1 MESVMEESRQ
11 YESEMKPGSS
21 GNATDIEGF
30 QQENQAKC

>member
-11 YESEMKPGSS
+11 YDSKMEPGSN

-30 QQENQAKC
+30 QQENQA